1 MTTTIDYKKFT
12 EYKNGKVTLE
22 QLNEYLAPFG
32 LGYDPEKN
40 VIVDGGAVPC
50 EDVTKINGYGLLDT
64 GTGTLDKVMIKDGKL
79 VDSIGNM
86 PALVLVGDIY
96 YKVVAGDTLVK

>member
-1 MTTTIDYKKFT
+1 MNTTIDYKKFT
-12 EYKNGKVTLE
+12 EYKNGKITLE

-40 VIVDGGAVPC
+40 IIVDGGAVPC

-64 GTGTLDKVMIKDGKL
+64 GTGTV
-79 VDSIGNM
+79 SIRASSLRLPPCSRVSSSPNRFPVSSM
-86 PALVLVGDIY
+86 PV
-96 YKVVAGDTLVK
+96 